1 MIFLKEGFITE
12 KSGAPTEA
20 ELEKINRLSRRIL
33 KAAEVFVF
41 SVVLCDNDV
50 DRDFERFSEQSLKT
64 LAALYIGKTGIF
76 DHSCKGRD
84 QVARIFDTQVEY
96 PDGQQTKTGER
107 YCRLK
112 ARAYMPNTAKNA
124 DMIAEIDAG
133 IKKEVSVSCSVG
145 KMVCNICGTNNA
157 NVFCEHW
164 PGREYDGKA
173 CVFELSEPGDA
184 YELSFVPVPAQ
195 PAAGTLKRYEGK
207 PLEKHGTEP
216 KEDTRD
222 ATEICLKTVE
232 SFIFSENER
241 CNVNE

>member
-33 KAAEVFVF
+33 KADEVFVF

-112 ARAYMPNTAKNA
+112 ARAYMPKSTPESKKRSAWDVPSQRRFARCAARISGKAHAATERAVFTARGRTGLFAITVSSSPPTPMNGALWPSRRSQRPASQRAFPK
-124 DMIAEIDAG
+124 G
-133 IKKEVSVSCSVG
+133 KEVN
-145 KMVCNICGTNNA
+145 K
-157 NVFCEHW
+157 
-164 PGREYDGKA
+164 
-173 CVFELSEPGDA
+173 
-184 YELSFVPVPAQ
+184 
-195 PAAGTLKRYEGK
+195 
-207 PLEKHGTEP
+207 
-216 KEDTRD
+216 
-222 ATEICLKTVE
+222 
-232 SFIFSENER
+232 
-241 CNVNE
+241 

>member
-1 MIFLKEGFITE
+1 MNEICKAGRVERLESNSVEMAEINRFSLKELTPESVFTFKVAMCDNAVDRTSERFTE
-12 KSGAPTEA
+12 NCLLKLA
-20 ELEKINRLSRRIL
+20 ELY
-33 KAAEVFVF
+33 V
-41 SVVLCDNDV
+41 
-50 DRDFERFSEQSLKT
+50 
-64 LAALYIGKTGIF
+64 GKTVIF
-76 DHSCKGRD
+76 DDKRSAEN
-84 QVARIFDTQVEY
+84 QVARVYKTEITEGNAGY
-96 PDGQQTKTGER
+96 QQLVGH
-107 YCRLK
+107 C
-112 ARAYMPNTAKNA
+112 YMVRTATNQ
-124 DMIAEIDAG
+124 DLITEIEAG